1 MTHSKI
7 DIFLIFLHSAFPT
20 TLKIIRTVLHVNR
33 QIYSIRPALKIPSV
47 KCVTKRGE
55 KVTNAADIVE
65 LTAIELVFVK
75 SK

>member
-1 MTHSKI
+1 
-7 DIFLIFLHSAFPT
+7 
-20 TLKIIRTVLHVNR
+20 VNR

-65 LTAIELVFVK
+65 LTAVELVFVK